1 MVVYKVE
8 ETNVLMLLQME
19 WDLELSLH
27 HVCLDFSNPYLINAN

>member
-19 WDLELSLH
+19 WDLELKVSITS
-27 HVCLDFSNPYLINAN
+27 V